1 MSFGGVSNQMG
12 SSRVICRIMPEP
24 ARACE
29 SERREEEERGREE
42 EREREGTGE
51 RAQSRMVIRWGTGAG
66 KEGDR
71 DRKTS

>member
-1 MSFGGVSNQMG
+1 
-12 SSRVICRIMPEP
+12 MPEP